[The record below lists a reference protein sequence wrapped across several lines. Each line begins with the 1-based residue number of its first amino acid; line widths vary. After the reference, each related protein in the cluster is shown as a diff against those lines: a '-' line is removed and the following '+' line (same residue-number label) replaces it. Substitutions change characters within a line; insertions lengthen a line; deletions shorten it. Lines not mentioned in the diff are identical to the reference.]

1 MDAHLT
7 QSTPAPQRF
16 TGAWIALA
24 IAAVL
29 TIGALTSVWIIW
41 GKEPPAVPPVRQA
54 VPSAPGP
61 DNSVTKAAP
70 DAAPTASDGEPR

>member
-16 TGAWIALA
+16 TGAWIARA
-24 IAAVL
+24 IVAVL
-29 TIGALTSVWIIW
+29 TAGALTSVWIIW
-41 GKEPPAVPPVRQA
+41 GKTPAAAPVRQA

-70 DAAPTASDGEPR
+70 DAAPTASDGGPR